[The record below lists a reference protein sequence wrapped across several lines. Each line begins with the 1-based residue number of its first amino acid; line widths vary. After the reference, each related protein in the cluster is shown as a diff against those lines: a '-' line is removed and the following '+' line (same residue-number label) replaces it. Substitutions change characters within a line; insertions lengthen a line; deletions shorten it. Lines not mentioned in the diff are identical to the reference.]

1 MTELADG
8 IHCLDLWEE
17 GRPGRAGT
25 YLLLDD
31 EPTLVDVGSS
41 RSLPHIV
48 QGLADLG
55 MTLEDIAHVVI
66 THVHL
71 DHAGGAGSVMEAAP
85 QAVLHCHPRAVR
97 HLVNPARL
105 RAGAEAV
112 YGARIDA
119 LFGPIRPVAVKR
131 VRSQEDGS
139 TVSTG
144 SRRLTFLDTPG
155 HAKHHCCILESRGG
169 GLFSGDTV
177 GERFVPRFTGWD
189 FVYGLPTTSPS
200 DFDPDVVERTLDRLQ
215 ALKPRTVYHTHFGPT
230 TPAAEAFSFTHR
242 GIEGL
247 RSIIA
252 DLTPTSPLSLV
263 KERLVDYIRGDLER
277 LGHPAV
283 DLSPLALDIDLNSQG
298 MLVYVQKRALGKL

>member
-1 MTELADG
+1 MELEDG
-8 IHCLDLWEE
+8 IHCLDLWED

-48 QGLADLG
+48 EGLATLG
-55 MTLEDIAHVVI
+55 MTLKDIAHVVI
-66 THVHL
+66 THIHL
-71 DHAGGAGSVMEAAP
+71 DHAGGAGTLMMAAP
-85 QAVLHCHPRAVR
+85 NAVLHCHPRAVH
-97 HLVNPARL
+97 HLVDPTRL

-112 YGARIDA
+112 YGARLDA
-119 LFGPIRPVAVKR
+119 LFGPIRPVAAER

-155 HAKHHCCILESRGG
+155 HAKHHCCILESKGR
-169 GLFSGDTV
+169 GLFTGDTV
-177 GERFVPRFTGWD
+177 GERFVPCFTGWN

-200 DFDPDVVERTLDRLQ
+200 DFDPDVVGRTLDRLE
-215 ALKPRTVYHTHFGPT
+215 ALAPRTAYHTHFGPT
-230 TPAAEAFSFTHR
+230 FPAVDAFRFTRR
-242 GIEGL
+242 GIEGF
-247 RSIIA
+247 RSIIE
-252 DLTPTSPLSLV
+252 DLTPSSPLSLV
-263 KERLVDYIRGDLER
+263 KERLVDYIRADLKR

-298 MLVYVQKRALGKL
+298 MLVYVQKRAAGKL